1 MNGCEASVNSKGY
14 RMIRKRRLATMAA
27 VGMST
32 TLALAACVT
41 GGSDT
46 PAPEGEG
53 GSLEGKSL
61 TMAVMNDPFA
71 STLQK
76 FAKEWADE
84 NGVDFQVDVVGYGDL
99 ATRVRS
105 DFVGGTGNFDL
116 FTMDIVWTGEFAEAG
131 NTVDLSDRI
140 DRDADELDL
149 DDIYDAAWTQG
160 SWGDKQV
167 AYPLAGYV
175 NLLNYRTD
183 VLEQEGLQVPARLE
197 DLSDVALAMGND
209 GPVAGWVAN
218 GQQGPAAAQ
227 DWMAYSF
234 QSGGQI
240 LDADGK
246 PVINSDVNVKS
257 LELYRELFDQAAPP
271 GATEFDWG
279 QRETAFT
286 QGRAATVETWS
297 VSRASYEDPEVST
310 IAGKVGTV
318 PAPMAAGLDPK
329 YAFGGWGLAINADS
343 DTPDAAWE
351 FIKWVTSPEVQKRWV
366 EDGAGTYI
374 RKSTAEDPE
383 LTAEFPFQPVIAEAL
398 ANGDGDARPRVPQ
411 YSEIENAIGIA
422 VSKVLTQ
429 GVAPQEALDEAQQT
443 VEALF

>member
-1 MNGCEASVNSKGY
+1 MTPS
-14 RMIRKRRLATMAA
+14 RRLAATVGIGLTAA
-27 VGMST
+27 LGLTACSSGSAAT
-32 TLALAACVT
+32 T
-41 GGSDT
+41 SN
-46 PAPEGEG
+46 GEG
-53 GSLEGKSL
+53 APLAGQTL
-61 TMAVMNDPFA
+61 TMAVMNDPFS

-76 FAKEWADE
+76 FAAEWAAE
-84 NGVDFQVDVVGYGDL
+84 NDVDFQTDIVGYGDL

-116 FTMDIVWTGEFAEAG
+116 FTMDIVWSGEFAEAG
-131 NTVDLSDRI
+131 STLDLTDRI
-140 DRDADELDL
+140 ERDSDELDL

-175 NLLNYRTD
+175 NLLNYRSD
-183 VLEQEGLQVPARLE
+183 VLEEKGLTPPTTLE
-197 DLSDVALAMGND
+197 ELASNALAIGD
-209 GPVAGWVAN
+209 AGPVAGWVAN

-234 QSGGQI
+234 QSGGEI
-240 LDADGK
+240 LDADGA
-246 PVINSDVNVKS
+246 PVIDSDVNVES
-257 LELYRELFDQAAPP
+257 LELYADLFDKAAPA

-286 QGRAATVETWS
+286 QGRAASVETWS

-310 IAGKVGTV
+310 IAGTVGTV

-343 DTPDAAWE
+343 DSPDAAWE

-366 EDGAGTYI
+366 QDGAGTYI
-374 RKSTAEDPE
+374 RESTVEDAD
-383 LTAEFPFQPVIAEAL
+383 LLAQYPFQTVIGEAL
-398 ANGDGDARPRVPQ
+398 ENGDGDARPRVPE

-429 GVAPQEALDEAQQT
+429 GVSAEDALGEAQST
-443 VEALF
+443 VEKLF